1 MRKLDK
7 ALRLSNDEWVDSLP
21 DKLEEYQLSDDC
33 QNKMNSI
40 LCKSKELKVKA
51 FPKRTLRFILIA
63 AIIASILI
71 ASTAIAIP
79 SSRKFLIDKFYD
91 HSVYTVDSTK
101 NRLRQMDLACDYVP
115 DGFTLDEIHYDA
127 DGYIIAYEFSS
138 NDNFYSVDKTTDDAV
153 VTFDTEH
160 FDPEEIEIN
169 GIAYLYYKSSE
180 TFGGLIWNT
189 GGYIYT
195 LGGNISK
202 EELLNIAQ
210 FTR

>member
-71 ASTAIAIP
+71 ASTAIAMGEQNMM
-79 SSRKFLIDKFYD
+79 
-91 HSVYTVDSTK
+91 T
-101 NRLRQMDLACDYVP
+101 
-115 DGFTLDEIHYDA
+115 
-127 DGYIIAYEFSS
+127 
-138 NDNFYSVDKTTDDAV
+138 
-153 VTFDTEH
+153 
-160 FDPEEIEIN
+160 
-169 GIAYLYYKSSE
+169 
-180 TFGGLIWNT
+180 
-189 GGYIYT
+189 
-195 LGGNISK
+195 
-202 EELLNIAQ
+202 
-210 FTR
+210 